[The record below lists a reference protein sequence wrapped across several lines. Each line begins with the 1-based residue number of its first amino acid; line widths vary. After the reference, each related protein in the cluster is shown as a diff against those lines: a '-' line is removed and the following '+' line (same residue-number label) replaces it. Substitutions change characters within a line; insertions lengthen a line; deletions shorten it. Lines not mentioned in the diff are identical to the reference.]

1 MLHRHPTK
9 GATLSLTLQDL
20 RVQAITRSLFS
31 APSLAEAIAALGF
44 LQADP
49 IRAPA
54 RAQDLILRHRVA
66 GYRAGDLERDYAGLD
81 LEEDVLHVYG
91 FLPRSR
97 LHLLHPREGAWG
109 VERDFPGLAEQV
121 LEFVRLQGEAD
132 HRQLE
137 KQWGKMRV
145 PGTWGGQAK
154 ATTRVLELLHYRG
167 WLRVACRDGNL
178 RRYVPAT
185 PPEPQLDPDERLR
198 QLVLLLAGQYA
209 PITLTTLRDVV
220 ARLRFAAPS
229 LADHGSAIRRLVQS
243 GDLEAAEVEGVTYL
257 WPAGEQPYPGQA
269 EVRDEVRWLA
279 PFDPIVWDRTRFEHL
294 WGWPYRFEAYTPAA
308 ARRWGYY
315 ALPML
320 WRERIVGWANV
331 AVKDGR
337 LQVDLGFVDGA
348 SDHAD
353 RAFETALQAERARM
367 AAFLRLE

>member
-1 MLHRHPTK
+1 M
-9 GATLSLTLQDL
+9 SLTLHDL
-20 RVQAITRSLFS
+20 RVQATTRSLFT
-31 APSLAEAIAALGF
+31 APSAAEAIAALGF

-97 LHLLHPREGAWG
+97 LHLLHPRDGTWG
-109 VERDFPGLAEQV
+109 VEREFPGLAEQV
-121 LEFVRLQGEAD
+121 LDWVRLQGETD

-167 WLRVACRDGNL
+167 WLRVARRDGNL
-178 RRYVPAT
+178 RRYVAAT
-185 PPEPQLDPDERLR
+185 PPEPLLDPDERLR
-198 QLVLLLAGQYA
+198 QLVLPLARQYA
-209 PITLTTLRDVV
+209 PITAAMLRDVA

-229 LADHGSAIRRLVQS
+229 LTHDGTAIRRLVQS
-243 GDLEAAEVEGVTYL
+243 GDLETAEVEGVTYL
-257 WPAGEQPYPGQA
+257 WPASGYSYPGRPV

-279 PFDPIVWDRTRFEHL
+279 PFDPIVWDRRRFEHL

-337 LQVDLGFVDGA
+337 LQVDLGFVDGLV
-348 SDHAD
+348 SGHTG
-353 RAFETALQAERARM
+353 REFETALEAERACM
-367 AAFLRLE
+367 ADFLSVAQG